1 MEKNETQEPEIRDI
15 VIAGSGPAGYTAAI
29 YAARAG
35 FKPLLY
41 EGLNPGGQLTITGFV
56 ENYPGFENSISG
68 PRLMNQMRAQAERF
82 GAEIVADLIES
93 VDLSSRPFR
102 IRLSGAQVLAKTF
115 IVATGAEAK
124 WLGLPSEKRY
134 RGRGV
139 SACATCDGF
148 FFKNQRVAVVGGGDT
163 ACEDALYLTE
173 HANEVLLVHRRG
185 ELRASKIMA
194 DRALSHP
201 KIKPVWH
208 RVVEDVIGEK
218 SGMKGLKLK
227 DPRTGATEEVP
238 VDGLFV
244 AIGHQP
250 STEFLHGQLALDKDG
265 FIITAPKST
274 ATSDYGV
281 FAAGDVQDNIYK
293 QAITAAASGCMAAI
307 EVTRLLKKEERQ

>member
-1 MEKNETQEPEIRDI
+1 MEKTETKKPDIRDI

-35 FKPLLY
+35 FRPLIY
-41 EGLNPGGQLTITGFV
+41 EGLNSGGQLTITGFV
-56 ENYPGFENSISG
+56 ENYPGFENSIPG
-68 PRLMNQMRAQAERF
+68 PRLMTQMRAQAERF
-82 GAEIVADLIES
+82 GAEIAADIIES

-102 IRLSGAQVLAKTF
+102 IQLSDAQVLAKTF

-148 FFKNQRVAVVGGGDT
+148 FFKDQRVAVVGGGDT
-163 ACEDALYLTE
+163 ACEDALYLTG
-173 HANEVLLVHRRG
+173 HATEVLLIHRRG

-194 DRALSHP
+194 DRALGNP
-201 KIKPVWH
+201 KIKPLWH
-208 RVVEDVIGEK
+208 RVVEEVIGEK
-218 SGMKGLKLK
+218 SGMTGLKLK
-227 DPRTGATEEVP
+227 DPRNGAIEQIS

-250 STEFLHGQLALDKDG
+250 STEFLHGQLALDENG

-274 ATSDYGV
+274 ATSVHAV
-281 FAAGDVQDNIYK
+281 FAAGDVQDNIYR
-293 QAITAAASGCMAAI
+293 QAITAAASGCMAGI
-307 EVTRLLKKEERQ
+307 EATRLLQEERQ